1 MTTLLVRMPSCSAA
15 VPVVVIDDHGQTLR
29 VRLATRAIVQPPEFE
44 NGVIVVRRADVVR
57 EVR

>member
-29 VRLATRAIVQPPEFE
+29 VRLATRAIVQPPECI

>member
-1 MTTLLVRMPSCSAA
+1 MTMLLVHVPSAGV

-29 VRLATRAIVQPPEFE
+29 VRLATRAIVQPPECI
-44 NGVIVVRRADVVR
+44 NGVMVVRRADVVR